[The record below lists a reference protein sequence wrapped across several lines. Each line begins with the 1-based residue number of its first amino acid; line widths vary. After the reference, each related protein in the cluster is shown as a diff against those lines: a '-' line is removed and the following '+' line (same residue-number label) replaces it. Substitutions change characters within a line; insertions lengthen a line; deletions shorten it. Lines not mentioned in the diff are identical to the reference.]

1 MTDVR
6 FYHLQ
11 QKRLEQAL
19 PEIVAKALERKHR
32 IVVKAGSRER
42 IESLSNAL
50 WSADPGSFLAH
61 GFVKD
66 GNEAEQP
73 VWLTEGDDN
82 PNAATVLILTDNAS
96 SEKVSDYALCC
107 EIFDGNDDAAVAAA
121 RQRWKI
127 YKDQGHT
134 TSYFQQDEN
143 GRWQQK
149 Q

>member
-6 FYHLQ
+6 FYHMQ

-32 IVVKAGSRER
+32 IVIKAGSPER
-42 IESLSNAL
+42 VTALSNAL
-50 WSADPGSFLAH
+50 WTADPASFLPH
-61 GFVKD
+61 GAVRD
-66 GNEAEQP
+66 GFEAEQP
-73 VWLTEGDDN
+73 VWLTTEDDN
-82 PNAATVLILTDNAS
+82 PNAATVLILTDNATS
-96 SEKVSDYALCC
+96 PNVGDYALCC
-107 EIFDGNDDAAVAAA
+107 EFFDGNDEDAVSAA
-121 RQRWKI
+121 RQRWKV
-127 YKDQGHT
+127 YKEQSHA